1 MMRSGPFFAL
11 RFIALICALTLGGF
25 SIWVTAAEALAP
37 RLPSFP
43 SDVTEAQKLS
53 AARTRTSAAALM
65 GMIRGDLWTTAAI
78 VEASPYLFEPDGAK
92 RATFP
97 QASIDTVRLLAA
109 RAAKLS
115 PHDSRNWLLLAALAE
130 LPGAS
135 SVNTVDALK
144 LSYYTGPS
152 NLALTPLR
160 LAVATRSPAIA
171 DDELKTFVSL
181 EIQQFVA
188 KMPALKNMLTPAYAN
203 ANADGRKTIETALAA
218 VDPAFLNTIKR
229 R

>member
-25 SIWVTAAEALAP
+25 SVWLTVAEALTP

-43 SDVTEAQKLS
+43 ADATEAQKFS
-53 AARTRTSAAALM
+53 AARTWTSAAALA
-65 GMIRGDLWTTAAI
+65 GMIRGDLWTNAAI
-78 VEASPYLFEPDGAK
+78 AEASLYLFESDGAK
-92 RATFP
+92 RAAFP
-97 QASIDTVRLLAA
+97 RANIDTARLIAA

-135 SVNTVDALK
+135 NVNTVDALK
-144 LSYYTGPS
+144 LSYYTGPG

-160 LAVATRSPAIA
+160 LAVATGSPVIA
-171 DDELKTFVSL
+171 DDELNTFVSL
-181 EIQQFVA
+181 EIQQFIA
-188 KMPALKNMLTPAYAN
+188 KLPALKTMLIPAYTN
-203 ANADGRKTIETALAA
+203 ANAEGRKAIETALAS